1 MDEMVARADIL
12 NKIVEAY
19 NEAEDHAKKCA
30 QSQLHRVQSL
40 VPAEVGEP
48 HRLAA
53 APSILIGTTIKGKSN
68 AFIIC

>member
-1 MDEMVARADIL
+1 MDEMVARVDIL

-40 VPAEVGEP
+40 VPAEVVEP
-48 HRLAA
+48 R
-53 APSILIGTTIKGKSN
+53 
-68 AFIIC
+68 

>member
-1 MDEMVARADIL
+1 MDEMVARVDIL

-48 HRLAA
+48 RRLAV
-53 APSILIGTTIKGKSN
+53 APSMPIGTTIKGKGHAN
-68 AFIIC
+68 IIS